1 MVHLWGANLSESIV
15 IGRYRY
21 KRWFSDAKFI
31 FELEDSILTMAPI
44 ILAMEQM
51 CIEVM
56 TTDLL
61 IQV

>member
-1 MVHLWGANLSESIV
+1 MAHLLGANLSESIV

-21 KRWFSDAKFI
+21 KAGLLMLNLFL
-31 FELEDSILTMAPI
+31 ELEDSILTMAPI
-44 ILAMEQM
+44 ILAMVQM

>member
-1 MVHLWGANLSESIV
+1 MAHLWGANLSESIV

-21 KRWFSDAKFI
+21 KAGLLMLNLFL
-31 FELEDSILTMAPI
+31 ELEDSILTMAPI
-44 ILAMEQM
+44 ILAMVQM